1 LRPIWITLAALGGVQ
16 LLVFALKQ
24 LVARPRPTAA
34 LAVTPTTGYSFPSG
48 HSSSSFVAFTVLAWL
63 ATAAVTRKLTR
74 VLLWVVAALLIV
86 GVGLSRTYLGVHY
99 LTNVL
104 GAWIL
109 AATWLSALLTSL
121 TLATRLRDRRRS
133 ANP

>member
-1 LRPIWITLAALGGVQ
+1 
-16 LLVFALKQ
+16 
-24 LVARPRPTAA
+24 
-34 LAVTPTTGYSFPSG
+34 
-48 HSSSSFVAFTVLAWL
+48 
-63 ATAAVTRKLTR
+63 
-74 VLLWVVAALLIV
+74 VAALLIV